1 MKMSALDESPVTS
14 PVLNAVA
21 LRNAVLCADREV
33 VSDSPNDICLVC
45 GSRSLFNISRVFG
58 GTLPR
63 NRASLIADEST
74 DPEIPELLLTFP
86 RVA

>member
-1 MKMSALDESPVTS
+1 MSALDESPVTS

-21 LRNAVLCADREV
+21 LRNAVLCADCEV

-45 GSRSLFNISRVFG
+45 GRRSLFNISRVFG